1 MPPSKKPSGK
11 KPSGKK
17 PSKFKKLKV
26 SRPVRNVA
34 MKSKHNVSDFAGLSC
49 SRTLVGN
56 VTNQLYK
63 FNTFSLIDFPR
74 AVQVARA
81 YQHYR
86 ITGIRMTLKPAYD
99 TYSFALPNLQKPYF
113 YYMIDKADAI
123 PTTATL
129 ESLKQMGARP
139 IRFDESPISISW
151 RPSVLTED
159 QNALLGSVATQYKV
173 SPWLSTSA
181 LPGAPGIWQ
190 PSQVL
195 HKGLTWY
202 MEQAGGNTTVYIDI
216 EIQFQFKKP
225 LIDSVPNPQGAL
237 PMVYAKLDASPD
249 GIEGGT
255 DGVTVP
261 IQ

>member
-1 MPPSKKPSGK
+1 MPLRKNKKAPRRRPAARRPRRRGVAYKSKT
-11 KPSGKK
+11 
-17 PSKFKKLKV
+17 
-26 SRPVRNVA
+26 NVA
-34 MKSKHNVSDFAGLSC
+34 DFAGLSC

-56 VTNQLYK
+56 VTNTMYK
-63 FNTFSLIDFPR
+63 FNTFNLSDFPR

-86 ITGIRMTLKPAYD
+86 VTGIKLTMKPAYD
-99 TYSFALPNLQKPYF
+99 TFAQGAPLQKPNL

-139 IRFDESPISISW
+139 RAFDERPISISW

-159 QNALLGSVATQYKV
+159 QNLLLGSVATQYKV
-173 SPWLSTSA
+173 SPWLSTSGN
-181 LPGAPGIWQ
+181 PGAPGIWI
-190 PSQVL
+190 PSAVL

-202 MEQAGGNTTVYIDI
+202 MEQAGGNTTVYVDV

-225 LIDSVPNPQGAL
+225 LIDSVPNPTPAIG
-237 PMVYAKLDASPD
+237 MTYGKIDASPD

-255 DGVTVP
+255 DGITIP
-261 IQ
+261 ILA